1 MSITLWVLQ
10 IVTAAFF
17 AFAGGRKLVNAET
30 QQHLGRPLAI
40 FIGTAE
46 IAGAIGLI
54 LPLAT
59 GVLPQLTA
67 IAAAALAV
75 VMVLAAGFHIRQRD
89 GIKQTAPALVML
101 AVTMLVAYGRW

>member
-1 MSITLWVLQ
+1 MSIAVWVLQ
-10 IVTAAFF
+10 ILTAAFF
-17 AFAGGRKLVNAET
+17 AFAGGRKLVNAEM
-30 QQHLGRPLAI
+30 QQHLGKRLAI

-54 LPLAT
+54 APLAT

-75 VMVLAAGFHIRQRD
+75 VMILAAGFHLRQGD
-89 GIKQTAPALVML
+89 GIKQTAPALVLLM
-101 AVTMLVAYGRW
+101 VTVFVAYARW